1 MTAAETTILIFVI
14 VISMILLRPW
24 KINESIPTTVG
35 AVLMFTLGYLSI
47 GDIRSVLNIVDGAGL
62 TILATII
69 MSSILDKA
77 GFFQLAAK
85 RVLDKA
91 NFSGKRLF
99 FLVLLLSFLMTMFF
113 NNDGSI
119 LITTPIILEMTRR
132 LQLSKANSLP
142 YLLGSVLI
150 ASASSAPIG
159 VSNLANLIALRIV
172 GLNLNL
178 YAALLFVPSM
188 LGITVCAW
196 LLYLVFRKNIPA
208 TYSFGPIGSG
218 PIHGHLR
225 PMGTLLPLHVGP
237 KSTFQPGGQAPKIG
251 SKGARLSPGADP
263 LLMKVGL
270 ATVVAV
276 RIGFF
281 VGAAFNVP
289 VELIAV
295 AGAAVLLVF
304 YFGRDPKGPWKI
316 LRAAPW
322 HILVFAFG
330 MYLLVYGLHNVGL
343 TVVLGKVFIFLSK
356 NTVFGSII
364 VTGILL
370 TVMSSLMNNLPSIM
384 IGTLMLTG
392 LSLTPNVLHL
402 SYLASVLGSDIG
414 SLLLPVGTL
423 ASLLWF
429 HIVSKRFP
437 ISWKDYMKVSFAV
450 IPLSLVVSLVALYVW
465 GKIIL

>member
-1 MTAAETTILIFVI
+1 
-14 VISMILLRPW
+14 
-24 KINESIPTTVG
+24 
-35 AVLMFTLGYLSI
+35 
-47 GDIRSVLNIVDGAGL
+47 
-62 TILATII
+62 
-69 MSSILDKA
+69 
-77 GFFQLAAK
+77 
-85 RVLDKA
+85 
-91 NFSGKRLF
+91 
-99 FLVLLLSFLMTMFF
+99 MFF

-119 LITTPIILEMTRR
+119 LITTPIILEMTKR
-132 LQLSKANSLP
+132 LRLSKANSLP
-142 YLLGSVLI
+142 YLLGSALI

-188 LGITVCAW
+188 LGITVCAG
-196 LLYLVFRKNIPA
+196 LLYLVFRKNIPD
-208 TYSFGPIGSG
+208 TYSFGPIGPG
-218 PIHGHLR
+218 PIHEHPL
-225 PMGTLLPLHVGP
+225 GTRVPPHIGP
-237 KSTFQPGGQAPKIG
+237 KEISPPGGQAPKIG
-251 SKGARLSPGADP
+251 PKRPRLSDVADP

-270 ATVVAV
+270 TTVVAV

-281 VGAAFNVP
+281 IGAAFNVP
-289 VELIAV
+289 LELIAV
-295 AGAAVLLVF
+295 AGALVLLVF
-304 YFGRDPKGPWKI
+304 YFGRDPKGPWRI
-316 LRAAPW
+316 LKAAPW

-343 TVVLGKVFIFLSK
+343 TIVLGKLLTFLSN
-356 NTVFGSII
+356 NTVFGSVI

-392 LSLTPNVLHL
+392 LSLTPSVLHL

-465 GKIIL
+465 GTTIL